1 MDFSRWLTT
10 FLTVRGRSFRTRWL
24 QNRWKF
30 PTPIP
35 IKNNVRHFEVPTLI
49 LEQVREHC
57 EKGKGRLSVHFPE
70 MAEIYSSAAENIM
83 SRDLE
88 ISAEMDT
95 ETLRGWVEEIKVLK
109 NLKSLIREHL

>member
-1 MDFSRWLTT
+1 
-10 FLTVRGRSFRTRWL
+10 
-24 QNRWKF
+24 
-30 PTPIP
+30 
-35 IKNNVRHFEVPTLI
+35 LI

-70 MAEIYSSAAENIM
+70 MAEIYSSVAENIM

-95 ETLRGWVEEIKVLK
+95 ETLRGWVEEIKGNPNL
-109 NLKSLIREHL
+109 LKSLIREHL